1 MGIPVDRRYDSV
13 LNSAWKRTY
22 LIDWIT
28 QLVTSNSYLSYYSRH
43 LKKRNEESSFIYMY
57 SKFVFIK
64 WNRLNTRKE
73 ISGQEI
79 NIIKT
84 MITILLAYR

>member
-1 MGIPVDRRYDSV
+1 
-13 LNSAWKRTY
+13 
-22 LIDWIT
+22 
-28 QLVTSNSYLSYYSRH
+28 
-43 LKKRNEESSFIYMY
+43 MY

-73 ISGQEI
+73 NSGQEI

-84 MITILLAYR
+84 MIAIFTQTGKITGDPSNLCSSSTCFYYNLV